1 MKRKITALLL
11 VGCMAVQS
19 VLPVAAEEDIV
30 LIEPETYQSEE
41 TETPGFSDTED
52 SGFVTDIEVS
62 PVQETTG
69 SGQNASPEE
78 DISSDTDSETPA
90 PSVSANSGAI
100 EGSEAIGEPDITGEP
115 ETIKES
121 ETTLASESVDVSET
135 VSESETI
142 DEPETI
148 GASETSNEPET
159 IGASEISDEPA
170 LTENA
175 STPVPDEENTEIPQL
190 GDDNDILP
198 EILLSSEE
206 PFLDTAE
213 VVEPENV
220 ETEIDTILLGES
232 TATVDSYLNET
243 IDSNLIYD
251 VTDNS
256 VTITGYNYAIEPGK
270 ESGVL
275 TIPAEIAGKPVTAI
289 GNSAF
294 RGCTGFTKLSLP
306 DSLTSIGEWAFYN
319 CTGFTGTLSLPGSL
333 TTIGDYAFYGCT
345 GFTGGLSL
353 PDSLTSIGEGAFYGC
368 TGFTGALFLP
378 DSLTTIENS
387 AFCGCTGFIGTL
399 SLPDSLTTIGGGA
412 FSGCTGFT
420 GALSLP
426 DSLTSIGAYAFDGCT
441 GFTGA
446 LSLPDSLT
454 SIDEW
459 VFSGC
464 TGLTGTLTIPAN
476 ATIAKNAFF
485 DNIYINKRYEF
496 GVELWTEEKKTF
508 VAYGDDNWIL
518 DNASPSTIT
527 WSSSNSNVAKVD
539 KGVVTAVSA
548 GDATITATAYNGQTC
563 TVKIRVMAKQASGY
577 DTQAP
582 VVNRISFQQSITK
595 PGVLTLS
602 MNITEENTGLV
613 LVNGYFY
620 CEDNSSRYI
629 DFYADW
635 SSSPKFSGTHQIDV
649 PVSSKRASGK
659 YYLGNLYLEDENGN
673 TRQYTYT
680 ENQTDPWGNPLG
692 YSQWTDMTSGFYDVD
707 IDVNNG
713 SNSLTVMDEFNVD
726 LHASITNSS
735 ITSQLNSLP
744 EGTTAMI
751 NFNNN
756 NHTIKKEWFEA
767 IKGKDKTIVLSNDG
781 IQWIFNGKTVTTSK
795 DVDCLVDITQEYFSE
810 YGGTKNSLKIVF
822 ASNGTLPGPATV
834 RLKSDYLS
842 NIYQISQQLFLY
854 YIKEDASLQQEG
866 NATYILDGED
876 HWCELS
882 LTHNSSF
889 IVSGQ
894 KLSLTQTPASSGS
907 DQTVSTPG
915 SDQTPPAAA
924 SSTVL
929 SVELNKSSVGIPK
942 GKSVTLAATVTPD
955 SAVNK
960 NLEWTSSNNNVA
972 TVDNNGTVTGKSFGT
987 AIITATST
995 DGTGKTATCAVTVG
1009 YGITYKLNGGV
1020 NSEQNPSAYYK
1031 QKITLKKPT
1040 RKNYI
1045 FVGWYTDK
1053 KCQNKISKITK
1064 KNKKNLTLYAKWKK
1078 VTPKKVTVSSLKN
1091 SKGGKAVLKFKKL
1104 SGAAGYEIL
1113 YGTNKKLKTMRQRL
1127 PQRKLP

>member
-52 SGFVTDIEVS
+52 SGFVTNIEVS

-78 DISSDTDSETPA
+78 GISSDMDSETPA

-100 EGSEAIGEPDITGEP
+100 EGSETIEEPDITGEP

-121 ETTLASESVDVSET
+121 ETTTASETIGVSET
-135 VSESETI
+135 VSESETTG
-142 DEPETI
+142 EPETT
-148 GASETSNEPET
+148 GASETINEPET
-159 IGASEISDEPA
+159 IGTSEINEEPVS
-170 LTENA
+170 TENT
-175 STPVPDEENTEIPQL
+175 STPVPDEESTEIPPL
-190 GDDNDILP
+190 SDDNDILP
-198 EILLSSEE
+198 EILPSSEE

-213 VVEPENV
+213 IVEPENV
-220 ETEIDTILLGES
+220 ETEVDTILLGES
-232 TATVDSYLNET
+232 TATVDSYLT
-243 IDSNLIYD
+243 GTTDSNLMYSSN
-251 VTDNS
+251 DNS
-256 VTITGYNYAIEPGK
+256 VTITGYNIEYGK

-275 TIPAEIAGKPVTAI
+275 TIPSEIDGQPVTAI
-289 GNSAF
+289 GENAF
-294 RGCTGFTKLSLP
+294 SGRTGFTQLSLPDSVTSIGGYAFHGCTGFTGTLSLP
-306 DSLTSIGEWAFYN
+306 DSLTSIG
-319 CTGFTGTLSLPGSL
+319 
-333 TTIGDYAFYGCT
+333 DYAFYSCT

-353 PDSLTSIGEGAFYGC
+353 PDSLTSIGDYAFSNC
-368 TGFTGALFLP
+368 TGF
-378 DSLTTIENS
+378 
-387 AFCGCTGFIGTL
+387 
-399 SLPDSLTTIGGGA
+399 
-412 FSGCTGFT
+412 SGK
-420 GALSLP
+420 
-426 DSLTSIGAYAFDGCT
+426 
-441 GFTGA
+441 
-446 LSLPDSLT
+446 
-454 SIDEW
+454 
-459 VFSGC
+459 
-464 TGLTGTLTIPAN
+464 LTIPAN
-476 ATIAKNAFF
+476 TKVEKNTFF
-485 DNIYINKRYEF
+485 YSIQINNLYNY
-496 GVELWTEEKKTF
+496 GIELWSGKQKTLT
-508 VAYGDDNWIL
+508 VYGDSWFL
-518 DNASPSTIT
+518 DSASSSTVT

-548 GDATITATAYNGQTC
+548 GDATITATAYNGETS
-563 TVKIRVMAKQASGY
+563 TVKIRVLAKQASGY
-577 DTQAP
+577 DTLAP
-582 VVNRISFQQSITK
+582 VLNHVSFQQSITK

-602 MNITEENTGLV
+602 MDIIEESTGLV
-613 LVNGYFY
+613 SVNGLFY
-620 CEDNSSRYI
+620 SEAGSLQNI
-629 DFYADW
+629 NFYADW
-635 SSSPKFSGTHQIDV
+635 SNSPKFSGIHQIDV
-649 PVSSKRASGK
+649 PISSKITSGK
-659 YYLGNLYLEDENGN
+659 YYLRDIWLGDENGN
-673 TRQYTYT
+673 QRYYYYNDFSGNESQ
-680 ENQTDPWGNPLG
+680 DPGF
-692 YSQWTDMTSGFYDVD
+692 QWIDSTPSDSYYVD

-810 YGGTKNSLKIVF
+810 YGGTENSLKIVF

-842 NIYQISQQLFLY
+842 NIYRISQQLFLY

-894 KLSLTQTPASSGS
+894 KLSLTQTPAPSGS
-907 DQTVSTPG
+907 DQTVSTPGSDQTASTPGSDQTSSAPG

-942 GKSVTLAATVTPD
+942 GKSVTLTATVTPD

-972 TVDNNGTVTGKSFGT
+972 TVDSNGTITGKSFGT

-995 DGTGKTATCAVTVG
+995 DGTGKTAACTVTVG

-1045 FVGWYTDK
+1045 FIGWYTDK

-1113 YGTNKKLKTMRQRL
+1113 YGTSKKLKADASTTTTKKTSVTLKGLEKGKTYYVKVRAYQTDSTG
-1127 PQRKLP
+1127 KAVYGSYSKVVSVKIKK